1 VSQPLAIIATVVAGL
16 LAALGVVSTVAR
28 RRMGLLHWI
37 VVGALEAV
45 LLVQAVVALVAAS
58 GGGHH
63 LAEPATFYGY
73 LGGILLV
80 PAIGAGWAWSER
92 TRWAGTQL
100 AVTGLAVA
108 IMVWR
113 LVQLWEAPG
122 G

>member
-1 VSQPLAIIATVVAGL
+1 VSQPLAIIATVAAGL
-16 LAALGVVSTVAR
+16 LAVLGVVSTLAR

-58 GGGHH
+58 GGHH

-92 TRWAGTQL
+92 TRWAGSQL